1 MIWLELVDKLCRG
14 DRTKW
19 DYFLQMGLI
28 EFLNTLAFHT
38 TIKKEQQKRL
48 EKAAGQGFEAYV
60 CACLNEII

>member
-1 MIWLELVDKLCRG
+1 LAGGRRAEWDKILE
-14 DRTKW
+14 
-19 DYFLQMGLI
+19 MPLI

>member
-1 MIWLELVDKLCRG
+1 MP
-14 DRTKW
+14 
-19 DYFLQMGLI
+19 LI